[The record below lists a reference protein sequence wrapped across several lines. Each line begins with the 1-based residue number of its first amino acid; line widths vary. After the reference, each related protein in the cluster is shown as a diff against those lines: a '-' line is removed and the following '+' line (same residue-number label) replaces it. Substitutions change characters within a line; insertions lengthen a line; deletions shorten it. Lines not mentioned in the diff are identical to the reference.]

1 MDFSGINPWAIL
13 VAALSNFLVGG
24 LWYSPL
30 LFAKRWMKEIGL
42 TEEELQKANMPRI
55 FGLTFVFSL
64 VIAVNLAFF
73 QRIYEPDWGTGALVG
88 AMIGLGWVTMSMA
101 TNALFERRSLVYVL
115 IHMGNAVVSYAVMG
129 AIIGAWR

>member
-1 MDFSGINPWAIL
+1 M
-13 VAALSNFLVGG
+13 AALSNFLVGG

>member
-1 MDFSGINPWAIL
+1 L

>member
-42 TEEELQKANMPRI
+42 TEEELRQSNMARI
-55 FGLTFVFSL
+55 FGLTFLFSL
-64 VIAVNLAFF
+64 VIAANLAFF
-73 QRIYEPDWGTGALVG
+73 QRIYQPDWGTGALVG

-101 TNALFERRSLVYVL
+101 TNALFERRSTVYML